1 MTGGDRART
10 ALACVAA
17 LCWFVAAPAGAQP
30 SANGRRPAAPGAAE
44 AKATDRASKA
54 FVVPQWAYPIVPP
67 PNPPPAYDS
76 VTRHRIK
83 GSSVTMTMAEAMNYW
98 TAPDWFPDSHP
109 AMPAAVRGG
118 RRPEPRACGYCH
130 LPDGRGR
137 PENATL
143 AGLPAEYIIAQ
154 VKALASN
161 TRLSANPGSATNS
174 MHKVAAATR
183 DDELEEAAR
192 YFSGIRF
199 VSRNRV
205 VEATRVP
212 RTRIATVLYVRDG
225 TGTEPIGGRLI
236 EIPEDTQRHE
246 LHDPTV
252 RYITYVPPGSLAR
265 GRRLVTRGPDGPT
278 TACASCH
285 GPTLEGVGLVPG
297 IRGRNPSY
305 ILRQLLN
312 FRGGARRDAGAA
324 PMLPVAASLGV
335 DDMVGIAAYVG
346 SLPVAPQ
353 YAANPRRVARA
364 VP

>member
-1 MTGGDRART
+1 MG
-10 ALACVAA
+10 LPHC
-17 LCWFVAAPAGAQP
+17 PASQ
-30 SANGRRPAAPGAAE
+30 PAA
-44 AKATDRASKA
+44 
-54 FVVPQWAYPIVPP
+54 
-67 PNPPPAYDS
+67 AYDS
-76 VTRHRIK
+76 VTRHHIK

-98 TAPDWFPDSHP
+98 TAPRLVSRFAPGH
-109 AMPAAVRGG
+109 AGG
-118 RRPEPRACGYCH
+118 GARWASSEPRACGYCH

-183 DDELEEAAR
+183 DDELEEAAPLQR
-192 YFSGIRF
+192 HPLRQPQ
-199 VSRNRV
+199 SRGGGHAR
-205 VEATRVP
+205 AAHPHRHGAL
-212 RTRIATVLYVRDG
+212 RARRRGSRADW
-225 TGTEPIGGRLI
+225 GRLI